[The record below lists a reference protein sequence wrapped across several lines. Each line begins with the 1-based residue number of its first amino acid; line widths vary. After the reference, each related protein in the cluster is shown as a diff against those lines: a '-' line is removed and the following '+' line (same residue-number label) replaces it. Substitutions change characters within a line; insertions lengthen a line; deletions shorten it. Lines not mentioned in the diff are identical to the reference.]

1 MTKINLRWLQY
12 TKWSGTSIFLVCVSY
27 LFWFFACF
35 ICFVLFC
42 FFALIIFPEIYFGFF
57 NRCLSDCL

>member
-27 LFWFFACF
+27 LF
-35 ICFVLFC
+35 CFVLFC

-57 NRCLSDCL
+57 NRCLTDCL

>member
-12 TKWSGTSIFLVCVSY
+12 TKLSGTSIFLVCVFY

-35 ICFVLFC
+35 ICFVLF
-42 FFALIIFPEIYFGFF
+42 FFFHVDNFSGNLFRF
-57 NRCLSDCL
+57 L

>member
-42 FFALIIFPEIYFGFF
+42 FVFL
-57 NRCLSDCL
+57 R